1 MEHVLK
7 INPSSTKL
15 AKLGGAV
22 VGGLLVATMVFK
34 GAFVYNEAGYQT
46 HIRTIFGEEKVAVDV
61 GYHAKWFGRAT
72 PWKQA
77 QTVQFEIGDGKRDN
91 YDGISSTVRDF
102 RITFLGNVDAAVEAS
117 TRFRLPQ
124 GEQFLKIAKEYR
136 TPENFVSTALVPAV
150 KETLQATASL
160 MSADDYYSGAR
171 SEFGSEFENQLKQ
184 GQYVVRRKEVNRKVE
199 RQRNEGNALQ
209 SGAGEIA
216 PDESMTRTDFVVEK
230 ATDKN
235 GNPVRKTQ
243 QFMVLGVEVVE
254 ARITDVKPN
263 DRYQDRMIR
272 VQDAL
277 AALAVARQNR
287 LKEEEAKL
295 LVIAQGEREVESK
308 RQETLRDQIEQTTKA
323 ETLKR
328 LALIEASRENER
340 ATIESKTAE
349 INLQKSQAEAKII
362 ERMADATAY
371 EKRVIMQAN
380 GALEQK
386 LAAWVEAQKAWAE
399 AAAVAPVSVV
409 SMGGNGEAGR
419 QSNLQDLMSIMAVRA
434 AKDLAVDMSVK

>member
-1 MEHVLK
+1 MDLPRNVIANHG
-7 INPSSTKL
+7 KL
-15 AKLGGAV
+15 AKVGGCV
-22 VGGLLVATMVFK
+22 VGGLLAATMLFK

-61 GYHAKWFGRAT
+61 GYHAKWFGRST
-72 PWKQA
+72 SWKQA
-77 QTVQFEIGDGKRDN
+77 QTVQFEIGSESRDN
-91 YDGISSTVRDF
+91 YDGISSTVNGF

-199 RQRNEGNALQ
+199 RARNEGAALQ
-209 SGAGEIA
+209 SGAGEVGAEDSINRS
-216 PDESMTRTDFVVEK
+216 EFVVEK
-230 ATDKN
+230 VVDKN
-235 GNPVRKTQ
+235 GNPIRKTQ

-308 RQETLRDQIEQTTKA
+308 TPRNSAR
-323 ETLKR
+323 
-328 LALIEASRENER
+328 SNR
-340 ATIESKTAE
+340 ADH
-349 INLQKSQAEAKII
+349 Q
-362 ERMADATAY
+362 
-371 EKRVIMQAN
+371 
-380 GALEQK
+380 G
-386 LAAWVEAQKAWAE
+386 
-399 AAAVAPVSVV
+399 
-409 SMGGNGEAGR
+409 
-419 QSNLQDLMSIMAVRA
+419 
-434 AKDLAVDMSVK
+434 

>member
-1 MEHVLK
+1 MYNHVPASVSK
-7 INPSSTKL
+7 A
-15 AKLGGAV
+15 AKVGGAAL
-22 VGGLLVATMVFK
+22 GAIIAATIVFK

-46 HIRTIFGEEKVAVDV
+46 HIRTIFGAETVAVDV
-61 GYHAKWFGRAT
+61 GYHTKWFGRAT

-77 QTVQFEIGDGKRDN
+77 QTVQFEIGDSHQQS
-91 YDGISSTVRDF
+91 YDGASSTIRDF
-102 RITFLGNVDAAVEAS
+102 RITFLGNVDASIEAS

-124 GEQFLKIAKEYR
+124 GDQFLKMAKEYR
-136 TPENFVSTALVPAV
+136 TPENFVSTALIPAV

-171 SEFGSEFENQLKQ
+171 SEFSSEFENQLKQ
-184 GQYVVRRKEVNRKVE
+184 GQYVVRRKEVTRKVE
-199 RQRNEGNALQ
+199 RQRNEGDALT
-209 SGAGEIA
+209 SGAGEI
-216 PDESMTRTDFVVEK
+216 PGEEGMTRSDFVVEK
-230 ATDKN
+230 ALSKDGT
-235 GNPVRKTQ
+235 PLRKTQ
-243 QFMVLGVEVVE
+243 QFMAFGVEVVE

-323 ETLKR
+323 ETAKR
-328 LALIEASRENER
+328 LALIDASREKER
-340 ATIESKTAE
+340 AAIETQTAE
-349 INLQKSQAEAKII
+349 LTHQKAQIEAKTT
-362 ERMADATAY
+362 ERLADAAAY
-371 EKRVIMQAN
+371 EKRVVMQAN

-386 LAAWVEAQKAWAE
+386 LAAWVESQKVW
-399 AAAVAPVSVV
+399 AAAASKAPVPTVA
-409 SMGGNGEAGR
+409 MGGGNGEVGR
-419 QSNLQDLMSIMAVRA
+419 QSGIHDMMAVMAAQA
-434 AKDLAVDMSVK
+434 AKQLALDLSVK